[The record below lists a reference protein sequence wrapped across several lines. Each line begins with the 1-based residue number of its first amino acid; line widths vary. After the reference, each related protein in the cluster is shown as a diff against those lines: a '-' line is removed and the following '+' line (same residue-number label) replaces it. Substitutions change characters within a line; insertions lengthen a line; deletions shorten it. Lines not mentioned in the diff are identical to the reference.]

1 MTVVLRLRDMIFLQ
15 KGGWSRRAVHIII
28 TLALRL
34 FFRRIEANGTERVPL
49 SGGLIFVLNHPN
61 GLIDPGMVFVAMPRR
76 VSFLAK
82 STLFDLPVIGSLMR
96 TIEALPLY
104 RRVDEA
110 EDPAIAAAL
119 NQRTFA
125 ACHALLREG
134 RCIAVFPEG
143 VSHNATQLLPVKTGA
158 ARIALG
164 ALSVKRED
172 SFSLKIVPVGLYYTS
187 KTSFRSEAL
196 LRFGE
201 PFEVLPVELDRDGQP
216 PREAVHELSDK
227 IAEKLREVTLNVE
240 DDEALET
247 VKLTEQL
254 FSSVYETIN
263 FRQTLSDELDLRR
276 NLARKLE
283 NYNTVEPE
291 KAEDLKSR
299 IAEYEKSLRE
309 LNITS
314 EHLSVSRYSL
324 WYVFRHFLLRLGII
338 IALSPVVIIGT
349 LLHLPAYLLCILL
362 ARIFRRHGVDES
374 GGTIKILA
382 AILLMPLTWIAIS
395 LVVFFFWN
403 WQAALFAFPLVIIFG
418 YTALR
423 SLEEMIDMRGWYKA
437 AFVLARNPKMFIKL
451 LRMRRL
457 LHREIASFGNA

>member
-1 MTVVLRLRDMIFLQ
+1 V
-15 KGGWSRRAVHIII
+15 
-28 TLALRL
+28 
-34 FFRRIEANGTERVPL
+34 
-49 SGGLIFVLNHPN
+49 
-61 GLIDPGMVFVAMPRR
+61 
-76 VSFLAK
+76 
-82 STLFDLPVIGSLMR
+82 
-96 TIEALPLY
+96 
-104 RRVDEA
+104 
-110 EDPAIAAAL
+110 
-119 NQRTFA
+119 
-125 ACHALLREG
+125 
-134 RCIAVFPEG
+134 
-143 VSHNATQLLPVKTGA
+143 
-158 ARIALG
+158 
-164 ALSVKRED
+164 SVKRED
-172 SFSLKIVPVGLYYTS
+172 SFLLKIVPVGLYYTS

-291 KAEDLKSR
+291 KAEDLKNR

-338 IALSPVVIIGT
+338 IALSPVVILGA

-382 AILLMPLTWIAIS
+382 AILLMPLTWIVIS

-403 WQAALFAFPLVIIFG
+403 WQAALLAFPLSIIFG